1 MAAATAW
8 VGESCVGAW
17 RALLG
22 PAPCLVFGRTECWR
36 VDFVWGESEVP
47 ISIVHPWF
55 LEEMVVSADSTAVG
69 AVHVVDVGFVVDWDL
84 VGWGDGAGPPGPHPV
99 LLCRSIR
106 GLGKKL

>member
-1 MAAATAW
+1 M
-8 VGESCVGAW
+8 GAW

-22 PAPCLVFGRTECWR
+22 PAPCLVFGRTECGR

-55 LEEMVVSADSTAVG
+55 LEGMVVSADSAAVG
-69 AVHVVDVGFVVDWDL
+69 AVHVVDVGFVVDVDL
-84 VGWGDGAGPPGPHPV
+84 VGLGDGAGPPGPHPV

-106 GLGKKL
+106 GLGEKL